1 MIQFLKLIVLSYVY
15 FFYQVSVFH
24 GKRITRL
31 DIKAKI
37 IHSCFYLSDTKLE
50 IHLSMPK
57 KYVCT
62 QVEKIYFKL

>member
-1 MIQFLKLIVLSYVY
+1 MIQFLKLTILSHVY
-15 FFYQVSVFH
+15 FFYQVPVFH

-37 IHSCFYLSDTKLE
+37 IHYCFYLSDTKLE
-50 IHLSMPK
+50 INLLLPQ

-62 QVEKIYFKL
+62 QVEKIYFK